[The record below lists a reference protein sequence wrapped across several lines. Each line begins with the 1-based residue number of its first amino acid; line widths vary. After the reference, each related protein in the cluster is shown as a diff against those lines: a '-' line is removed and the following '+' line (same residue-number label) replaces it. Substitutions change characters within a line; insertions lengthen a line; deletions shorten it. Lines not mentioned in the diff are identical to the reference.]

1 MCRKMLII
9 FLAVAGISLIGL
21 GAINEARA
29 GGQSIKVNVECKNV
43 LFELI
48 SWGKNGDG
56 GFDFNYKLIDG
67 LNYVQNLSYISLGF
81 DGSFTLDPDQVLGAG
96 NSDGWLYGVPLK
108 SYTITPQDI
117 IGDQFKIT
125 VSGAEATK
133 GEVFAYT
140 KAGRTIESCII
151 EGPVLPC
158 PPPDLPIDVTVPPT
172 KQIALNDPQGNIFV
186 YCVDIDQRTGCPA
199 DEVIYLCSLGKTEI
213 KYDGNGKQISPLP
226 FDADFVLGSND
237 PDVDPDG
244 PTTPTMIHAEG
255 QDPSCPFVKASHN
268 PCQWV
273 ILSGR
278 AYGPYC
284 W

>member
-158 PPPDLPIDVTVPPT
+158 PPPDLPFDVTVPGT
-172 KQIALNDPQGNIFV
+172 KQIALNDPQGNIYE
-186 YCVDIDQRTGCPA
+186 YCVDIDQRTGCPYPNSIPYECGSS
-199 DEVIYLCSLGKTEI
+199 DPRVY
-213 KYDGNGKQISPLP
+213 LP
-226 FDADFVLGSND
+226 FDASFKIGGDEPGG
-237 PDVDPDG
+237 PD
-244 PTTPTMIHAEG
+244 TPTMIMGEG
-255 QDPSCPFVKASHN
+255 SDPRCPITKAAHN

-284 W
+284 WE